1 MSVTYLPAAVRRQ
14 VYERADG
21 RCEYCRL
28 AETDAFFAH
37 EPDHIISEKHGGDS
51 TINNLALSCF
61 DCNRF
66 KGSDIAS
73 LDPLT
78 GALVFLFNPRINDWS
93 EHFVI
98 QAGRISPKT
107 PTGRATEKIL
117 KLNLPE
123 RVEVRSELSVRG
135 FWP

>member
-1 MSVTYLPAAVRRQ
+1 VSVTYLPAAVRRQ
-14 VYERADG
+14 VDERADG

-37 EPDHIISEKHGGDS
+37 EPDHIISEKHDGDS
-51 TINNLALSCF
+51 TIRNLALSCF

-78 GALVFLFNPRINDWS
+78 SALVPLFNPRIHDWQ
-93 EHFVI
+93 EHFTTD
-98 QAGRISPKT
+98 AGLIIPQT

-117 KLNLPE
+117 KLNLPA
-123 RVEVRSELSVRG
+123 RVEVRSELAVRG
-135 FWP
+135 LWP